1 MEKTEKRK
9 PEDENLQKENS
20 PKKRRGRRV
29 PLRNRESLEAM
40 FTAKKGKKT
49 KSNLYMAQTVIP
61 IILIF
66 IGLVVYLVRFMIYDS
81 TAVIT
86 SPFNKRTSKIQESV
100 KRGKIMSAN
109 DKVLA
114 ETVSEDGQ
122 EATRVYPYENMFAHV
137 VGYSKHGKGGI
148 ESAYNYQ
155 LLTSH
160 TDVMTQI
167 KSSIKGGKKEGD
179 TVFTTLDTRLQNAAY
194 EAMSGYRGA
203 VVAIEPKTGKVRAMV
218 SKPDFD
224 PNTLDEE
231 WESISADSESGVLV
245 NRCIQGVYPPGS
257 TYKVLTALE
266 YIKENPDDYNDF
278 SYNCT
283 GETILNSVHIS
294 CYHDQQ
300 HGEENLSQ
308 AFAKSCNTAFVT
320 IGTSLNKKK
329 YIKLNENLLFNTEI
343 DFDLP
348 VTKSS
353 FELTTSSEESEI
365 PQTVIGQGKTLMTP
379 FHNALLMCA
388 VANDGVLM
396 KPILV
401 DKIESVEGNEVFTA
415 KKEEYKE
422 LMSSEESSI
431 LKDLLKD
438 VVEDGTASVLQSD
451 MYTAAGKTGTA
462 ENEKEEPHSWFVGFS
477 NVEDPDLV
485 VCVIVENQGAGS
497 EYATPIAK
505 EIFDCY
511 YNNGL
516 EMELQ

>member
-1 MEKTEKRK
+1 MRKKKTE
-9 PEDENLQKENS
+9 DEKLQKEKN
-20 PKKRRGRRV
+20 PNKKNKRSR
-29 PLRNRESLEAM
+29 LRDRETLEAM

-49 KSNLYMAQTVIP
+49 KTNLYMAQTVLP
-61 IILIF
+61 IIIIF
-66 IGLVVYLVRFMIYDS
+66 VILVVYLVRFMMYDS

-86 SPFNKRTSKIQESV
+86 NPYNKRTSKIQESV

-114 ETVSEDGQ
+114 ETVSEDGMEDQ
-122 EATRVYPYENMFAHV
+122 RVYPYENMFAHV

-160 TDVMTQI
+160 TDVMSQI

-179 TVFTTLDTRLQNAAY
+179 TVITTLDTRLQNAAY
-194 EAMSGYRGA
+194 EAMGDYKGA

-231 WESISADSESGVLV
+231 WESISADSESGVLL
-245 NRCIQGVYPPGS
+245 NRCVQGMYPPGS

-266 YIKENPDDYNDF
+266 YIKEHPDDYNDF

-294 CYHDQQ
+294 CYHDQE
-300 HGEENLSQ
+300 HGEENLYQ

-329 YIKLNENLLFNTEI
+329 YIKLNENVLFNSNIE
-343 DFDLP
+343 FDLP
-348 VTKSS
+348 VSASRFALTKD
-353 FELTTSSEESEI
+353 SEESEI

-379 FHNALLMCA
+379 FHNALIMCA
-388 VANDGVLM
+388 VANDGNLM

-401 DKIESVEGNEVFTA
+401 DKIESVEEKDVYTA
-415 KKEEYKE
+415 KEEEYKE
-422 LMSSEESSI
+422 LMTSEEAKI

-438 VVEDGTASVLQSD
+438 VVEEGTASVLKSD

-462 ENEKEEPHSWFVGFS
+462 ENEKEEPHSWFVGYS

-497 EYATPIAK
+497 EYAAPIAK
-505 EIFDCY
+505 QVFDCY
-511 YNNGL
+511 YNNYLG
-516 EMELQ
+516 EEY

>member
-1 MEKTEKRK
+1 
-9 PEDENLQKENS
+9 
-20 PKKRRGRRV
+20 
-29 PLRNRESLEAM
+29 M

-49 KSNLYMAQTVIP
+49 KTNSYMARTVIP
-61 IILIF
+61 ILLVF
-66 IGLVVYLVRFMIYDS
+66 VLLVVYLVRFMLYDS

-86 SPFNKRTSKIQESV
+86 NPYNKRTSKIQESV
-100 KRGKIMSAN
+100 KRGKIVSAN

-114 ETVSEDGQ
+114 ETVSEEGMEDQ
-122 EATRVYPYENMFAHV
+122 RVYPYENMFAHV
-137 VGYSKHGKGGI
+137 VGYSRHGKGGI
-148 ESAYNYQ
+148 ESAYNYE

-160 TDVMTQI
+160 TNVMSQI
-167 KSSIKGGKKEGD
+167 KNSVKGGKKEGD
-179 TVFTTLDTRLQNAAY
+179 TVFTTLDTRLQKAAY
-194 EAMSGYRGA
+194 EAMGDYKGA

-231 WESISADSESGVLV
+231 WESISADEESGVLL
-245 NRCIQGVYPPGS
+245 NRCIQGIYPPGS

-266 YIKENPDDYNDF
+266 YIKEHPDDYNDF
-278 SYNCT
+278 SYECT

-300 HGEENLSQ
+300 HGQENLYQ
-308 AFAKSCNTAFVT
+308 AFAKSCNTAFVS

-329 YIKLNENLLFNTEI
+329 YIKLNNDALFNTDIE
-343 DFDLP
+343 FDLP
-348 VTKSS
+348 VKQSRFALTKD
-353 FELTTSSEESEI
+353 SEESEI

-379 FHNALLMCA
+379 FHNALIMCA

-396 KPILV
+396 RPILV
-401 DKIESVEGNEVFTA
+401 DKIESVEGNKVYNAEQ
-415 KKEEYKE
+415 KEYKE
-422 LMSSEESSI
+422 LMSSEEASI

-438 VVEDGTASVLQSD
+438 VVNEGTASVLQSD

-462 ENEKEEPHSWFVGFS
+462 ENEKEEPHSWFYGYS

-497 EYATPIAK
+497 EYAAPIAK
-505 EIFDCY
+505 QVFDCY
-511 YNNGL
+511 YNNSLGD
-516 EMELQ
+516 EY